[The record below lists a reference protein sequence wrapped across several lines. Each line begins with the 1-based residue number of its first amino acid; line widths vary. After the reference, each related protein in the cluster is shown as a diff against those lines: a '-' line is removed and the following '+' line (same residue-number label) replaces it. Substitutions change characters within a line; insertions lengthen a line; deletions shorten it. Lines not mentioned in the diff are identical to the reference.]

1 MRQDTSSCCAVMRAW
16 FTGISA
22 RLRMRC
28 LQPGYDL
35 LIKFLMVFRRQPE
48 PLSALAGE
56 NQAVRTAAVRFPI
69 GRKSGGFFPFA
80 SRVRVTQA
88 TSPTDSTQAGRR
100 PERMTISPPSSTTL
114 RRTAATSSAA
124 IRQKHTI
131 HKVRKSQSE
140 TVVGECVKLYQERPN
155 TIKPANKVRRMS
167 ETVRL
172 RRRENFKMHYSFLSQ
187 SRKMADPYE
196 SRGRKTQINARP
208 CVEYQPPH
216 RPQAR
221 RP

>member
-1 MRQDTSSCCAVMRAW
+1 MVGCAFLPRSDAQ
-16 FTGISA
+16 FS
-22 RLRMRC
+22 LRFPQVGLHRFS
-28 LQPGYDL
+28 
-35 LIKFLMVFRRQPE
+35 KFLVVLHRE
-48 PLSALAGE
+48 PVAPAVPAGE
-56 NQAVRTAAVRFPI
+56 DQAVRTAAVRFPI

-131 HKVRKSQSE
+131 HKARKSQSE

-167 ETVRL
+167 ETVCL

-196 SRGRKTQINARP
+196 SRERKTQINARP
-208 CVEYQPPH
+208 CVEYQPPY